1 MYKFFLC
8 FESMNYSKFIKI
20 KKKWCFVSLHGEV
33 FQLPA
38 IKCFK
43 TCFLAHRSTWASPG
57 LNGIKDTWGC
67 RCNTPDLV
75 FCRSNQSVFC
85 LIWNWFRAGTCS
97 YECRVKR
104 NGHSIGFALFFNT
117 YPRTIK
123 LGWVAWKFLC
133 FVACMLNISF
143 NSAQKKKLKGML
155 ETMLK
160 KK

>member
-1 MYKFFLC
+1 M
-8 FESMNYSKFIKI
+8 
-20 KKKWCFVSLHGEV
+20 HGEV

-75 FCRSNQSVFC
+75 FCRSNQSVFLLNLK
-85 LIWNWFRAGTCS
+85 LIQGWYMFIWMQGKKKWPFHWFCT
-97 YECRVKR
+97 
-104 NGHSIGFALFFNT
+104 FFFNT

-155 ETMLK
+155 ETMVK

>member
-20 KKKWCFVSLHGEV
+20 KKKWCSVSLHGEV

-75 FCRSNQSVFC
+75 FCRSNQSVFLLNLKLIQGWYMFIWMQGKKKWPFHWFCTFFLILIPGQSNWDGSLGSFYVSLHAC
-85 LIWNWFRAGTCS
+85 LIYLLTLPRKKNLR
-97 YECRVKR
+97 EC
-104 NGHSIGFALFFNT
+104 L
-117 YPRTIK
+117 K
-123 LGWVAWKFLC
+123 LW
-133 FVACMLNISF
+133 
-143 NSAQKKKLKGML
+143 
-155 ETMLK
+155 
-160 KK
+160 

>member
-1 MYKFFLC
+1 MLFYTSVCACLKGKCFLIWNMVVTVYTSTCISFFYVLNLWITRSL
-8 FESMNYSKFIKI
+8 FKL

-104 NGHSIGFALFFNT
+104 NGHSIGFALFF
-117 YPRTIK
+117 
-123 LGWVAWKFLC
+123 
-133 FVACMLNISF
+133 
-143 NSAQKKKLKGML
+143 
-155 ETMLK
+155 
-160 KK
+160 

>member
-1 MYKFFLC
+1 M
-8 FESMNYSKFIKI
+8 
-20 KKKWCFVSLHGEV
+20 HGEV

-104 NGHSIGFALFFNT
+104 NGHSIGFAPFFLILIPGQSNWDRSLRSF
-117 YPRTIK
+117 YVS
-123 LGWVAWKFLC
+123 LH
-133 FVACMLNISF
+133 ACLIYLLTLP
-143 NSAQKKKLKGML
+143 KKKLKGML
-155 ETMLK
+155 ETMVK